1 MSDLED
7 PKFSEVEDVMEET
20 EETLNHTDKLVG
32 VFTEPG
38 NTFQRMSTMPSK
50 TTDWIIPL
58 LILIIA
64 AALSN
69 FIMMSNPI
77 IKHSMVEKQMTEIEK
92 QFDQMVKEGKMTEEV
107 KNQQLDAIQERMDQG
122 AGMQAV
128 FTVIGIFII
137 SFVSFF
143 IISGVFFLIIK
154 FLLGG
159 DGTYKNALSAYGLP
173 YYIIVVQI
181 VAMVILAL
189 VTDRYFMSTSVASIM
204 GIDVNSIPNWLLSK
218 LDVFSIWYYAIISI
232 GFAKMFKAKS
242 VVPYFATVYGLW
254 IGFGLVM
261 YFLAQSFPFLKAFA
275 GS

>member
-1 MSDLED
+1 MSDLEN

-20 EETLNHTDKLVG
+20 DETLNHTDKLVG
-32 VFTEPG
+32 VFTEPS
-38 NTFQRMSTMPSK
+38 NLFQRMSTMSPK

-58 LILIIA
+58 LILIVA
-64 AALSN
+64 ASLSN
-69 FIMMSNPI
+69 FIMMSNPV
-77 IKHSMVEKQMTEIEK
+77 IKHNMVEKQMTEIEK

-107 KNQQLDAIQERMDQG
+107 KNQQLDAIQERMSEG

-137 SFVSFF
+137 MFVSFF
-143 IISGVFFLIIK
+143 VISGVFFLIIK

-159 DGTYKNALSAYGLP
+159 DGTYKVAMSAYGLP

-189 VTDRYFMSTSVASIM
+189 VTDRFFASTSVASIM
-204 GIDVNSIPNWLLSK
+204 GLDVNSLPNWLLSK
-218 LDVFSIWYYAIISI
+218 LDVFSIWFYAIISI

-242 VVPYFATVYGLW
+242 VVPYFATVFGLW
-254 IGFGLVM
+254 LGFGLVM
-261 YFLAQSFPFLKAFA
+261 FYLAQSFPFLKAFA
-275 GS
+275 GN

>member
-1 MSDLED
+1 M
-7 PKFSEVEDVMEET
+7 
-20 EETLNHTDKLVG
+20 VG
-32 VFTEPG
+32 
-38 NTFQRMSTMPSK
+38 
-50 TTDWIIPL
+50 
-58 LILIIA
+58 
-64 AALSN
+64 
-69 FIMMSNPI
+69 
-77 IKHSMVEKQMTEIEK
+77 KQMTEIEK

-159 DGTYKNALSAYGLP
+159 DGNYKNALSAYGLP

-204 GIDVNSIPNWLLSK
+204 GLEVNSITNWLLSR
-218 LDVFSIWYYAIISI
+218 LDVFSIWFYAVISI
-232 GFAKMFKAKS
+232 GLAKMFKAKN
-242 VVPYFATVYGLW
+242 VVPYFATVFGLW
-254 IGFGLVM
+254 LGFSLVM

-275 GS
+275 GN